1 MRKWECWML
10 TTLTLKD
17 ISTLKRKLNWG
28 ELPPF
33 FHMVS
38 NSLADLEGVHTHGF
52 EHALKN
58 LVDRENWNLTRLQG
72 TRTLLG
78 DIRVARKPRIT
89 LYQRFHEQDF
99 EIYCAPISQGGPVM
113 VYAKGDPFIDFL
125 VWDPSRMSHIV
136 RLPQFQQFIIYAYQR
151 GDKADRLLVH
161 FASNI
166 IDMLLQKLQIEIDV
180 DQYKG
185 ESLKQLITEV
195 EQRLDE
201 IAP

>member
-1 MRKWECWML
+1 ML
-10 TTLTLKD
+10 NALTLKN
-17 ISTLKRKLNWG
+17 ITTLKRKLNWG

-33 FHMVS
+33 FHLVT
-38 NSLADLEGVHTHGF
+38 NSLSDLEGVHTHGF

-72 TRTLLG
+72 KRTPLG

-89 LYQRFHEQDF
+89 LYQRFHEQSF

-113 VYAKGDPFIDFL
+113 VYAKGDPFIDFR
-125 VWDPSRMSHIV
+125 VWDPSRMSQIV
-136 RLPQFQQFIIYAYQR
+136 RLPQFQDFIVYAYQR

-161 FASNI
+161 FASNT
-166 IDMLLQKLQIEIDV
+166 IDMLLQKLQMEIEIE
-180 DQYKG
+180 QFRG

-201 IAP
+201 ISS